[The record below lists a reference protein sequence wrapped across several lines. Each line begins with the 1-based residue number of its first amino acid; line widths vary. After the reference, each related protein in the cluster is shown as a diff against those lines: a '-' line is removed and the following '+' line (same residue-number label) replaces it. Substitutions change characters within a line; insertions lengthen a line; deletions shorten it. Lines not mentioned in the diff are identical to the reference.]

1 MSGSFEKLMLQI
13 GIVDNVTRPLANI
26 DKGIA
31 RTSAGWGKMAGG
43 AAAIAAVGMAIA
55 GIMDPAIQMDRALGE
70 VASLGVAQTALQ
82 GLSQTALAFSMDYGK
97 SATEFVRAS
106 YDIQSAIAGLSGSE
120 LSTFTKSSA
129 VLAAATKAD
138 TGTITS
144 YMGTMYGIFK
154 QQAAQMGKANWVQ
167 AVAGKTALAVQMFK
181 TTGAAMSEA
190 FSNLGAQATTAGVNM
205 NEQFAILGTLQA
217 TMSGSEAGTKF
228 KAFLAGLTGAGKK
241 LGMTFTDAK
250 GQLLPMLT
258 ILDKLKG
265 KFGSGTLKNADMG
278 KLSDAFGG
286 KNGLA
291 FVSLLMKETGG
302 LRQSMDSLGKTTGLS
317 KAEEM
322 AGAMTD
328 QWQRLG
334 AVSTALK
341 TKLMGSILAPIN
353 SVARAFAD
361 GGAQVEKWMDMFPH
375 LTKLLGTVTLV
386 VLGLAGAA
394 GVWAVI
400 SGVSALATGVLA
412 SAVGIAATAFSAL
425 LWPLLLIAG
434 AIAVVVAYWAPLS
447 AFFSGIWDVLG
458 PVIFEL
464 FQPFV
469 EVLGALASS
478 FGSLIS
484 WVGSFFGTLDTGAA
498 SLNDMKSAGQS
509 VGEVLAWMFKIALW
523 PMNTLM
529 KGVLKLLDM
538 MNLIPGVSVD
548 TSGIG
553 ALPDLTQAVSLQRQN
568 QQATAPLASQIS
580 PGQTAVPAGGL
591 GQSLIQAN
599 ASAQRGNAGKTI
611 TVGEQHYYFQNP
623 MTPAQLAQEDYMVAP

>member
-26 DKGIA
+26 DRGIA

-43 AAAIAAVGMAIA
+43 VAAITAVGMALY
-55 GIMDPAIQMDRALGE
+55 GVLDPAIQMDRALGE
-70 VASLGVAQTALQ
+70 VASLGVAQSALQ
-82 GLSQTALAFSMDYGK
+82 GLTQTALEFSMEYGK

-129 VLAAATKAD
+129 VLAAAIKSD

-144 YMGTMYGIFK
+144 YMGTMYGTFK
-154 QQAAQMGKANWVQ
+154 EKAAQMGKANWVE
-167 AVAGKTALAVQMFK
+167 AIAGKTATAVQMFK
-181 TTGAAMSEA
+181 TTGNAMSAA
-190 FSNLGAQATTAGVNM
+190 FTNLGRQATTAGIAM
-205 NEQFAILGTLQA
+205 DEQFAILGHLQSSMGGDA
-217 TMSGSEAGTKF
+217 AGTAYKS
-228 KAFLAGLTGAGKK
+228 FLAAVPNAGKV
-241 LGMTFTDAK
+241 LGMSFTDAK
-250 GQLLPMLT
+250 GKMLPMVA
-258 ILDKLKG
+258 ILDKLKA
-265 KFGSGTLKNADMG
+265 KFGSGTLGVDALGQLG
-278 KLSDAFGG
+278 KAFGQTG
-286 KNGLA
+286 IGVVTALMNDTAALTVEINGLGKA
-291 FVSLLMKETGG
+291 TG
-302 LRQSMDSLGKTTGLS
+302 MT

-328 QWQRLG
+328 QWDRLG

-341 TKLMGSILAPIN
+341 TKLMGSVLAPIN
-353 SVARAFAD
+353 SVAKAFAD

-394 GVWAVI
+394 GVWAVV

-412 SAVGIAATAFSAL
+412 SAVGIAATAFTAL

-434 AIAVVVAYWAPLS
+434 GIALVVAFWEPLK

-458 PVIFEL
+458 PVLSEL
-464 FQPFV
+464 FQPFA
-469 EVLGALASS
+469 EVLGVVATL
-478 FGSLIS
+478 FGELIS
-484 WVGSFFGTLDTGAA
+484 WGASFFKMITTGTDSINNAE
-498 SLNDMKSAGQS
+498 SAGQS
-509 VGEVLAWMFKIALW
+509 FGEVLAWMFKIALW

-529 KGVLKLLDM
+529 KGVLKLLELMD
-538 MNLIPGVSVD
+538 LIPGVSVD
-548 TSGIG
+548 TSGMG
-553 ALPDLTQAVSLQRQN
+553 ELPDLTQSVALQRQN
-568 QQATAPLASQIS
+568 QLTTAPLASQIS
-580 PGQTAVPAGGL
+580 PGQTAVPAGGI

>member
-26 DKGIA
+26 DRGIA
-31 RTSAGWGKMAGG
+31 RTAAGWGKMAGG
-43 AAAIAAVGMAIA
+43 VAAITAVGMALYSVL
-55 GIMDPAIQMDRALGE
+55 DPAIQMDRALGE
-70 VASLGVAQTALQ
+70 VASLGVAQSALQ
-82 GLSQTALAFSMDYGK
+82 GLTQTALEFSMEYGK

-129 VLAAATKAD
+129 VLAAAIKSD

-144 YMGTMYGIFK
+144 YMGTMYGTFK
-154 QQAAQMGKANWVQ
+154 EQAAQMGKANWVE
-167 AVAGKTALAVQMFK
+167 AIAGKTATAVQMFK
-181 TTGAAMSEA
+181 TTGNAMSAA
-190 FSNLGAQATTAGVNM
+190 FTNLGRQATTAGISM
-205 NEQFAILGTLQA
+205 DEQFAILGHLQSSMGGDVA
-217 TMSGSEAGTKF
+217 GSSY
-228 KAFLAGLTGAGKK
+228 KAFLAAVPNAGKA
-241 LGMTFTDAK
+241 LGMSFTDAQGK
-250 GQLLPMLT
+250 MLPMVA

-265 KFGSGTLKNADMG
+265 KFGSGTLGVDALG
-278 KLSDAFGG
+278 KLGQAFGQTG
-286 KNGLA
+286 IGVVTALMNDTVALTDEINGLGKA
-291 FVSLLMKETGG
+291 TG
-302 LRQSMDSLGKTTGLS
+302 MA

-328 QWQRLG
+328 QWERLG

-341 TKLMGSILAPIN
+341 TKLMGSVLAPIN
-353 SVARAFAD
+353 SIAKAFAD
-361 GGAQVEKWMDMFPH
+361 GGAQLEKWMDMFPH

-394 GVWAVI
+394 GVWAVV

-412 SAVGIAATAFSAL
+412 SAVGIAATAFTAL

-434 AIAVVVAYWAPLS
+434 GIALVVSYWAPLS

-469 EVLGALASS
+469 DVLGALASG
-478 FGSLIS
+478 FGELIS

-498 SLNDMKSAGQS
+498 SLNDMKNAGQS
-509 VGEVLAWMFKIALW
+509 VGEVLAWMFKVALW

-529 KGVLKLLDM
+529 KGVRSLLEM

-548 TSGIG
+548 TSSMGE
-553 ALPDLTQAVSLQRQN
+553 LPSFTQSVGLQRQH
-568 QQATAPLASQIS
+568 QLTTAPLASQIS
-580 PGQTAVPAGGL
+580 PGQTAVPAGGI
-591 GQSLIQAN
+591 GQQLIQSN